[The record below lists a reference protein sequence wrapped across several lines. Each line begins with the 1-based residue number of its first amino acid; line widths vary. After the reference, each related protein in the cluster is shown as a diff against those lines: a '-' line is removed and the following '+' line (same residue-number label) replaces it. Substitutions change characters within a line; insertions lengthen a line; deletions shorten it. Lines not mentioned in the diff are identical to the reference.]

1 MTHAKEEENPMVDT
15 EVEVEV
21 KTDER
26 RKGGDRRAGKT
37 RVVIV
42 DGHTLFRRGVRQILE
57 QESDIEVV
65 GEAGSG
71 REALATVEELTPDV
85 VLMDLGLPSAE
96 RHRDDPAP
104 EARAAAHRR
113 DRARQQ

>member
-1 MTHAKEEENPMVDT
+1 MVDT
-15 EVEVEV
+15 EVEVKVE
-21 KTDER
+21 ER

-57 QESDIEVV
+57 LENDIEVV

-71 REALATVEELTPDV
+71 REALATVEERYAAKSGVNIDQELAQLVQLQTAYSANARV
-85 VLMDLGLPSAE
+85 ITAVKEMMDLLL
-96 RHRDDPAP
+96 RI
-104 EARAAAHRR
+104 
-113 DRARQQ
+113 